1 MSCPETGAVPFE
13 MKGVHILISADKTD
27 MRHVQQDSKS
37 YDVSS
42 SNENDAKSI
51 DNRKR
56 KCTTEISKMKEKQL
70 IARRECEK
78 KRKANESPEARKKKQ
93 AGKHESNRKR
103 RATENQETREKT
115 LASQQVYNKKNVQM
129 KVLNVEKKC

>member
-1 MSCPETGAVPFE
+1 
-13 MKGVHILISADKTD
+13 MKGVHILISAGQTD
-27 MRHVQQDSKS
+27 MRRVQQDQKS
-37 YDVSS
+37 DQISS
-42 SNENDAKSI
+42 GNENGAKSV

-103 RATENQETREKT
+103 RATENQETIENR
-115 LASQQVYNKKNVQM
+115 LACQQEYCK
-129 KVLNVEKKC
+129 KKCANESAECRE